1 MPRTILFIDPPAFC
15 TTVEALVAPA
25 LRTRPVAVAPPG
37 AERAVVLALSTEAR
51 RAGIERGMAVRQARK
66 LCPDLV
72 LIPPNPRLYAQASGA
87 LHQIL
92 RAYAPVIEPR
102 GYGHAFLDLTGT
114 GRLFGPPVD
123 IAARVRRE
131 VRERLRFPLSV
142 GVAANKLVSQAV
154 IRANRQN
161 SLPRAERGD
170 RTADGGFEND
180 ALVVPFGV
188 EAGFLAPHPL
198 IVLPDLHPRVRS
210 RLDDYQ
216 LDLIGEVAAIPESAL
231 CAVFGGA
238 GRTLRARALGI
249 DPRPVLPPERLAELR
264 AGHILTTDTNDLA
277 VLHPLLRMLTER
289 LGRRLRRGGLV
300 ARRLRLE
307 VGYADHTDSARAVP
321 LPLSALDAELWDA
334 ARRAFALAN
343 NKRIAVRGVT
353 VSLERVEEASGQL
366 ELWAED
372 GPADGERASVIPSG
386 ARDRIAHA
394 SEHRVSLSCP
404 GRSLASLGMTIAVG
418 MTMGAG
424 LPPASHRSA
433 QLQRA
438 LDRIRSRYG
447 TRGVARGSQLA
458 ALTTRDVP

>member
-1 MPRTILFIDPPAFC
+1 MPRTILFVDPPAFC
-15 TTVEALVAPA
+15 TTIEALVAPA

-72 LIPPNPRLYAQASGA
+72 LIPPNPRLYARASSA
-87 LHQIL
+87 LHEIL
-92 RAYAPVIEPR
+92 RVYAPVIEPR

-123 IAARVRRE
+123 LAERVRRE
-131 VRERLRFPLSV
+131 VRERLRSPLSV
-142 GVAANKLVSQAV
+142 GVAANKLMSQAV
-154 IRANRQN
+154 IRAVRWNC
-161 SLPRAERGD
+161 LPPAKRGGG
-170 RTADGGFEND
+170 TADGEVESEAF
-180 ALVVPFGV
+180 VVPFGI

-198 IVLPDLHPRVRS
+198 IVLPDLHPKVRS

-216 LDLIGEVAAIPESAL
+216 LDLIGEVAAIPESEL

-249 DPRPVLPPERLAELR
+249 DPRPVLPPERLAELST
-264 AGHILTTDTNDLA
+264 AHILTTDTNDLG

-300 ARRLRLE
+300 ARRLRLT

-321 LPLSALDAELWDA
+321 LPPSTLDTDLWDA

-343 NKRIAVRGVT
+343 AKRLAVRGVT
-353 VSLERVEEASGQL
+353 VAMERVEEVSGQL
-366 ELWAED
+366 ELWEAE
-372 GPADGERASVIPSG
+372 GGATEGSSPRSSRPLEKIPRC
-386 ARDRIAHA
+386 ARDDTGAT
-394 SEHRVSLSCP
+394 S
-404 GRSLASLGMTIAVG
+404 AV
-418 MTMGAG
+418 
-424 LPPASHRSA
+424 PPFRRSA
-433 QLQRA
+433 PLQRA
-438 LDRIRSRYG
+438 LDTIRSRYG
-447 TRGVARGSQLA
+447 TRGVARASQLT
-458 ALTTRDVP
+458 ALTTRDAP

>member
-1 MPRTILFIDPPAFC
+1 LPRTILFIDPPAFC

-25 LRTRPVAVAPPG
+25 LRTRPVAVTPPG

-51 RAGIERGMAVRQARK
+51 RAGVERGMAVRQARK

-72 LIPPNPRLYAQASGA
+72 FIPPNPRLYAQASSA
-87 LHQIL
+87 LHEIL
-92 RAYAPVIEPR
+92 RTYAPVIEPR

-123 IAARVRRE
+123 VAARVRRE

-161 SLPRAERGD
+161 NLPRAERGGG
-170 RTADGGFEND
+170 TADGEVESD
-180 ALVVPFGV
+180 ALVVPFGI

-198 IVLPDLHPRVRS
+198 IVLPDLHPRLRS

-249 DPRPVLPPERLAELR
+249 DPRPVLPPERLAELS
-264 AGHILTTDTNDLA
+264 AAHILTSDTNDLG

-300 ARRLRLE
+300 ARRLRLT
-307 VGYADHTDSARAVP
+307 VGYADHTDSVRAVP
-321 LPLSALDAELWDA
+321 LPTSTLDADLWDA

-343 NKRIAVRGVT
+343 AKRLAVRGVT
-353 VSLERVEEASGQL
+353 VTMERVEETSGQL
-366 ELWAED
+366 ELWGGTAERRN
-372 GPADGERASVIPSG
+372 GGSRADVIPSG
-386 ARDRIAHA
+386 ARD
-394 SEHRVSLSCP
+394 LLP
-404 GRSLASLGMTIAVG
+404 GH
-418 MTMGAG
+418 
-424 LPPASHRSA
+424 PASSAVPPFRRSA
-433 QLQRA
+433 LKFRRSALQRA
-438 LDRIRSRYG
+438 LDTIHSRYG
-447 TRGVARGSQLA
+447 SRGMTRGSQLA
-458 ALTTRDVP
+458 ALTTRGAPRL

>member
-72 LIPPNPRLYAQASGA
+72 LIPPNPGLYARASSA
-87 LHQIL
+87 LHEIL

-123 IAARVRRE
+123 VAARVRHE

-154 IRANRQN
+154 IRA
-161 SLPRAERGD
+161 ERRNGG
-170 RTADGGFEND
+170 TADGGAENG
-180 ALVVPFGV
+180 AFVVPFGI

-249 DPRPVLPPERLAELR
+249 DPRPVLPPERLAELS
-264 AGHILTTDTNDLA
+264 AAHILTTDTNDLG

-289 LGRRLRRGGLV
+289 LGRRLRRRGLV
-300 ARRLRLE
+300 PRRLRLE
-307 VGYADHTDSARAVP
+307 LGYADHTDSCPRG
-321 LPLSALDAELWDA
+321 LPAPVR
-334 ARRAFALAN
+334 ARRG
-343 NKRIAVRGVT
+343 AVGRGPQR
-353 VSLERVEEASGQL
+353 LCPGQPQAHRRARHDGDDGEVEESSGQL
-366 ELWAED
+366 ELWERRAERRN
-372 GPADGERASVIPSG
+372 GGTAERRNVIIRTAKDDP
-386 ARDRIAHA
+386 
-394 SEHRVSLSCP
+394 HR
-404 GRSLASLGMTIAVG
+404 
-418 MTMGAG
+418 
-424 LPPASHRSA
+424 HH
-433 QLQRA
+433 
-438 LDRIRSRYG
+438 
-447 TRGVARGSQLA
+447 
-458 ALTTRDVP
+458 

>member
-1 MPRTILFIDPPAFC
+1 MPRTILFVDPPAFC

-51 RAGIERGMAVRQARK
+51 RAGIERGMAVRQALRR
-66 LCPDLV
+66 CPDLMI
-72 LIPPNPRLYAQASGA
+72 IPPNPRLYARASSA
-87 LHQIL
+87 LHEIL

-114 GRLFGPPVD
+114 GRLFGPPLDV
-123 IAARVRRE
+123 ALRVRRE
-131 VRERLRFPLSV
+131 VSGRLGFPLSV

-154 IRANRQN
+154 VRADRR
-161 SLPRAERGD
+161 SDDGD
-170 RTADGGFEND
+170 SDE
-180 ALVVPFGV
+180 LIVPFGI

-231 CAVFGGA
+231 CAVFGGT

-249 DPRPVLPPERLAELR
+249 DPRPVLPPERLAELS
-264 AGHILTTDTNDLA
+264 AAHILATDTNDLG

-307 VGYADHTDSARAVP
+307 VSYADHTDSARAVP
-321 LPLSALDAELWDA
+321 LPVSTLDTNLWDA
-334 ARRAFALAN
+334 ARQALTVVHR
-343 NKRIAVRGVT
+343 KRIAVRGLT
-353 VSLERVEEASGQL
+353 VSMERVEEASGQL
-366 ELWAED
+366 ELWETE
-372 GPADGERASVIPSG
+372 GASVIPSE
-386 ARDRIAHA
+386 ARDRPGHE
-394 SEHRVSLSCP
+394 SEHQASLSWTV
-404 GRSLASLGMTIAVG
+404 RSLAPLGMTDDG
-418 MTMGAG
+418 
-424 LPPASHRSA
+424 PASTAGPPVRRSA
-433 QLQRA
+433 PLQRA
-438 LDRIRSRYG
+438 LDRIHSRYG
-447 TRGVARGSQLA
+447 SRGLTRASQLA
-458 ALTTRDVP
+458 ALTTRDAPGSARSA

>member
-1 MPRTILFIDPPAFC
+1 MPRSILFVDPPAFC

-51 RAGIERGMAVRQARK
+51 RAGLERGMAVQQARK

-72 LIPPNPRLYAQASGA
+72 LIPPNPRLYARASSA
-87 LHQIL
+87 LLEIL

-123 IAARVRRE
+123 VAARVRRE

-154 IRANRQN
+154 VRADRR
-161 SLPRAERGD
+161 SDAGD
-170 RTADGGFEND
+170 SD
-180 ALVVPFGV
+180 ALIVPYGV

-198 IVLPDLHPRVRS
+198 IVLPDLHPRVRT

-216 LDLIGEVAAIPESAL
+216 LDCIGEVAAISESAL
-231 CAVFGGA
+231 CAVFGGT

-264 AGHILTTDTNDLA
+264 LAHILSTDTNDLG
-277 VLHPLLRMLTER
+277 VLHALLRTLTER

-307 VGYADHTDSARAVP
+307 VGYADHTDAARAVP
-321 LPLSALDAELWDA
+321 LPLSALDADLWDA
-334 ARRAFALAN
+334 ARQALAMAN
-343 NKRIAVRGVT
+343 RKRIAVRGLT
-353 VSLERVEEASGQL
+353 LTMERVEDQSAQL
-366 ELWAED
+366 ELWESSA
-372 GPADGERASVIPSG
+372 GVIHRDGEIGDAAGRPATPPLRRFALQG
-386 ARDRIAHA
+386 AVDRIH
-394 SEHRVSLSCP
+394 
-404 GRSLASLGMTIAVG
+404 
-418 MTMGAG
+418 
-424 LPPASHRSA
+424 
-433 QLQRA
+433 
-438 LDRIRSRYG
+438 SRYG
-447 TRGVARGSQLA
+447 TRGVLRGNQLVT
-458 ALTTRDVP
+458 LSTSSVPA

>member
-1 MPRTILFIDPPAFC
+1 VPRTILFIDPPAFC

-51 RAGIERGMAVRQARK
+51 RAGVERGMAVRQARK

-72 LIPPNPRLYAQASGA
+72 LIPPNPRLYARASSA
-87 LHQIL
+87 LHEIL

-114 GRLFGPPVD
+114 GRLFGPPIDV
-123 IAARVRRE
+123 AARVRRE
-131 VRERLRFPLSV
+131 VRERLGFPLSV

-154 IRANRQN
+154 IRAERRN
-161 SLPRAERGD
+161 SLPRACRGGG
-170 RTADGGFEND
+170 TADGGVEND
-180 ALVVPFGV
+180 AFVVPFGV

-216 LDLIGEVAAIPESAL
+216 LDLIGEVAAIPEGAL

-249 DPRPVLPPERLAELR
+249 DPRPVLPPERLAELS
-264 AGHILTTDTNDLA
+264 AAHILTTDTNDLG

-289 LGRRLRRGGLV
+289 LGRRLRRGGLI

-307 VGYADHTDSARAVP
+307 IGYADHTDSVRAVP
-321 LPLSALDAELWDA
+321 LPDSALDADLWTE
-334 ARRAFALAN
+334 ARRAFALAS
-343 NKRIAVRGVT
+343 NKRIAVRGMT

-366 ELWAED
+366 DFWTDRYCHPERSEGD
-372 GPADGERASVIPSG
+372 RVRYGP
-386 ARDRIAHA
+386 
-394 SEHRVSLSCP
+394 L
-404 GRSLASLGMTIAVG
+404 
-418 MTMGAG
+418 
-424 LPPASHRSA
+424 RSA
-433 QLQRA
+433 QGDNAPTVTSPPPRPRALQRA
-438 LDRIRSRYG
+438 LDRIHSRYG
-447 TRGVARGSQLA
+447 TRGMRRGSQLP
-458 ALTTRDVP
+458 ALTTRGGPRL

>member
-51 RAGIERGMAVRQARK
+51 RAGIERGMPVRQARK

-72 LIPPNPRLYAQASGA
+72 LIPPNPRLYARASSA
-87 LHQIL
+87 LHEIL

-123 IAARVRRE
+123 LAARVRRE

-154 IRANRQN
+154 IRA
-161 SLPRAERGD
+161 ERRNGG
-170 RTADGGFEND
+170 TADGEVESD
-180 ALVVPFGV
+180 ALFVPFGI

-249 DPRPVLPPERLAELR
+249 DPRPVLPPERLAELS
-264 AGHILTTDTNDLA
+264 ATHILTTDTNDLG

-289 LGRRLRRGGLV
+289 LGRRLRRGGLL

-307 VGYADHTDSARAVP
+307 VGYADHTDSARTVA
-321 LPLSALDAELWDA
+321 LTASTLDADLWDA
-334 ARRAFALAN
+334 ARRALALAN
-343 NKRIAVRGVT
+343 SKRIAVRGVT
-353 VSLERVEEASGQL
+353 VTMERVEEASGQL
-366 ELWAED
+366 ELWGGTAERVE
-372 GPADGERASVIPSG
+372 GGTAERRNGGSGAGVIPG
-386 ARDRIAHA
+386 HRDRW
-394 SEHRVSLSCP
+394 R
-404 GRSLASLGMTIAVG
+404 RSLATLGMTDDSLASSAV
-418 MTMGAG
+418 
-424 LPPASHRSA
+424 PPFRRSA
-433 QLQRA
+433 LELAPELRSARLQRA
-438 LDRIRSRYG
+438 LDRIHSRYG
-447 TRGVARGSQLA
+447 TRGVARASQLA
-458 ALTTRDVP
+458 ALTTRDTP